1 MQEIWKAIPNYE
13 GLYEASNKGRIKS
26 LKRMVYSPRY
36 KKMINWPEKI
46 LVQDQSNNDKGYGRI
61 TLSKNGI
68 QERKQIH
75 YWIAITFIPNPEN
88 KPCIDHIDDNPRNNS
103 ADNLRWVTWQENNEK
118 EHHRKALSE
127 ANKGYKHSEE
137 RRKKDREVMLKR
149 IEENGLR
156 RGGNYNAKKVNEYDL
171 DMNLIRTW
179 DCLTDAAEYYNITVG
194 CITLVAKGKRKQAK
208 NRIWRYAA

>member
-1 MQEIWKAIPNYE
+1 MEEIWKEIPNYE

-26 LKRMVYSPRY
+26 LKRMVYNPRY
-36 KKMINWPEKI
+36 GKVSWPEKI
-46 LVQDQSNNDKGYGRI
+46 LVQDQSHKKGYGRI
-61 TLSKNGI
+61 TLSKNGV

-75 YWIAITFIPNPEN
+75 YWIAITFIPNPQN
-88 KPCIDHIDDNPRNNS
+88 KPCIDHIDDNPMNNS

-149 IEENGLR
+149 VEEQGLR
-156 RGGNYNAKKVNEYDL
+156 RGGNYNAKKINEYDL

-179 DCLTDAAEYYNITVG
+179 DCLTDAAEYYNVSLSLISR
-194 CITLVAKGKRKQAK
+194 AANGKRKQAK